1 MCIRDSYGVILAIAT
16 RFGTDGITLSEIFSQ
31 RYNYKEKVGRLE
43 DVRSMKMWITNYI
56 NWVMDYSVGK
66 IDAMETNVITKAKR
80 YLADHYDDAELT
92 LAKVAEHVGLSEK
105 YFTNRFTK
113 ETGETFSN
121 YLTQLRI
128 QKARELLRTTTFKSY
143 EIGEMVGY
151 RNAEHFTRMFKKE
164 TGCTPAQYRKQGEQ

>member
-1 MCIRDSYGVILAIAT
+1 MILAIAT
-16 RFGTDGITLSEIFSQ
+16 RVGTDGITLSEIFSQ

-92 LAKVAEHVGLSEK
+92 LAKVAEHVD
-105 YFTNRFTK
+105 
-113 ETGETFSN
+113 
-121 YLTQLRI
+121 
-128 QKARELLRTTTFKSY
+128 
-143 EIGEMVGY
+143 
-151 RNAEHFTRMFKKE
+151 
-164 TGCTPAQYRKQGEQ
+164 